1 MKFGLNISMIKL
13 MEEFSFVFI
22 KKYMN
27 FVLWKSKG
35 HETHE
40 RSSYFLNKYI
50 NVSLNKEKGFGDNE
64 LL

>member
-1 MKFGLNISMIKL
+1 MIKL